1 MPLPDFTKLPPEH
14 QRLLQLA
21 KEQQGL
27 DVVPLQELKA
37 GQTGAFLYL
46 ASVSLGDTRQVQ
58 HFVVKFDRVNERA
71 KSSETERHRLAV
83 SDAPEIFSRQN
94 MSRLAYQFEQEGA
107 TALFYTLAGQ
117 SLQRF
122 RTLASIERQSRLEA
136 LFAATNDYVLKQ
148 WNADSTIER
157 ALHPQTLLQKW
168 LGYRL
173 KPDGQIASFLKDKFA
188 MDADTEGLLVQGQ
201 IFPNPLSYGL
211 NARRWNETRHID
223 TLTGFQHGDLNIGN
237 ILAKFAEDSEALEGY
252 FLIDFALYKAGM
264 PLLYDQRYLEMSYL
278 IRELE
283 RVPFPKWAS
292 FIDHFSRRDMPNP
305 REVPAELAVACAVI
319 NAGRNSFER
328 WMHETHPS
336 LSDDLWGQFWLAG
349 VAAGLNFCNKT
360 TLSNEARLAGLI
372 YSAVHL
378 KRYCAQFGIP
388 LPVDVRLLYDASN
401 RDEIASIHKS
411 APVSNAHHNHLPV
424 QPTSF
429 IGRQAELTAVKALL
443 RRDVR
448 LVTLTGP
455 GGVGKTSLA
464 LQVAHGLSDTR
475 STGSVQDFA
484 DGIFFISLAPI
495 SDPTL
500 IIPTIAQILGVT
512 ESPNRL
518 LLDTLKDFLRD
529 KRTLLLLDNFEQ
541 IISAAPLLSELLSD
555 CAELRMLVTS
565 RESLRL
571 RGEHEFPLS
580 PLALPDLPSIEL
592 LSQSPSIA
600 LFMQR
605 AQAVQPDFQL
615 TRGNAAAVAEVCA
628 RLDGLPLALEL
639 AAARIKL
646 LPPQTMLARLQES
659 PLQLLTSG
667 ARDLPVRQ
675 QTLRNTVQWS
685 YDLLDSDEQRT
696 FRWLSVF
703 IGGCTLEA
711 AQFVAGSPASIDVLE
726 SLVSKSLLRQTESEG
741 APRLAMLETIR
752 EFGMEQLTNAH
763 EIDSAHRAHTSHYLL
778 FAEEAEKGLTGAE
791 QKQWLSRLDREQ
803 DNLRAALR
811 WAIEDQEVDMAQR
824 MAGALQ
830 PFWFRRGHWSEGRR
844 WLEESLAMDSGATQ
858 NQFFRARAL
867 YEAGMLA
874 RFQGDFARARM
885 LCEQS
890 LALYHILADQ
900 AGVVMALVQLGRI
913 SSFQD
918 DQTAAQA
925 FLAEAASLIETL
937 PDSIVKADAYTDMAI
952 AMVSRQASQ
961 SLYPP
966 EAARYLHESERIHRT
981 LNNPAGLALA
991 LIHQANHALFEG
1003 DYTLAGSQLD
1013 EAERVA
1019 MELSDDRLLNRLAM
1033 IRVLHDLHEG
1043 DFAAARRRVEEVLQQ
1058 ALNRGDHH
1066 VASSLPMLA
1075 VILHGQGLDASS
1087 ARVFGLAEALKRMG
1101 QWNSEVAVLD
1111 QRLRIGDIRAEV
1123 RARLGEEAF
1132 ASEIAAGQRI
1142 KLEDLLTIP
1151 HPQGPA
1157 PDSAAR
1163 AQSASLSPQPEPLTA
1178 RDIDLFNLFAK
1189 DVGNPQITQSLE
1201 DALSLGSAAEVND
1214 AVRAKVFLGAGTL
1227 ARFQGDFVRARML
1240 CEQSLEIYRTLS
1252 DQTGVLKTLAQLCR
1266 ITRFQ
1271 VDQEAMKTFMVEAA
1285 SLIETLPDSVVKG
1298 EAYTDLALAMLDFST
1313 LKFQPQVNR
1322 YLAESE
1328 RIHRALNNQPGLALA
1343 ALHRGVRAAFEG
1355 DFSLAKERFEETE
1368 RLATELG
1375 DVRLLSRMAGARALL
1390 DLHNGDFAGARRR
1403 LETSIRQYDSMGD
1416 HQLHSN
1422 MQMLAAALH
1431 KQGLD
1436 VWAVRVWG
1444 MADGLPG
1451 NRPSNA
1457 QLAAY
1462 EERFRLGDIL
1472 AELHAKLGDEAFAR
1486 EIAAGRRLTLDDL
1499 RTIPHPPVS
1508 AASTVT
1514 ATPPSAPGAALTE
1527 REHQVLRLLAQD
1539 LSNPQIAERL
1549 VVSRRTVDA
1558 HLRSIY
1564 DKLGVKSR
1572 DAAIRVAREQG
1583 VLGK

>member
-21 KEQQGL
+21 KDQHGL

-46 ASVSLGDTRQVQ
+46 ASVSLGETRQVQ

-83 SDAPEIFSRQN
+83 SDAPEVFSRQN
-94 MSRLAYQFEQEGA
+94 MPRLAYQFEQEGA

-136 LFAATNDYVLKQ
+136 LFAATNDYVLNK
-148 WNADSTIER
+148 WNADSTIEQ

-173 KPDGQIASFLKDKFA
+173 RPDGQITSFLRDQFSI
-188 MDADTEGLLVQGQ
+188 DADIEGFLIQGQ

-211 NARRWNETRHID
+211 HARRWNETRHID

-237 ILAKFAEDSEALEGY
+237 ILAKFADDSEVLEGY

-283 RVPFPKWAS
+283 RVPFPKWVS
-292 FIDHFSRRDMPNP
+292 FVDHFSRRDMPNP

-319 NAGRNSFER
+319 NAGRTSFER

-360 TLSNEARLAGLI
+360 ALSTEARLAGLI

-388 LPVDVRLLYDASN
+388 LPVEVRLLYDAGKW
-401 RDEIASIHKS
+401 DELASTHKS
-411 APVSNAHHNHLPV
+411 APVANVHRNNLPV

-429 IGRQAELTAVKALL
+429 IGRQAEMTAVKDLL
-443 RRDVR
+443 IRDVR
-448 LVTLTGP
+448 LVTITGP

-464 LQVAHGLSDTR
+464 LQVTHEL
-475 STGSVQDFA
+475 QDSFV
-484 DGIFFISLAPI
+484 DGVFFISLAAI
-495 SDPTL
+495 SDSTL
-500 IIPTIAQILGVT
+500 IIPTIAHTLGVI

-518 LLDTLKDFLRD
+518 LLDSLKEFLRE
-529 KRTLLLLDNFEQ
+529 RQALLLLDNFEQ
-541 IISAAPLLSELLSD
+541 IMSAAPLLSELLSA
-555 CAELRMLVTS
+555 CAGLRMLATS
-565 RESLRL
+565 REALRL

-580 PLALPDLPSIEL
+580 PLALPDQPSVEI

-600 LFMQR
+600 LFVQR
-605 AQAVQPDFQL
+605 AQAGQPDFKL
-615 TRGNAAAVAEVCA
+615 SADNARAVAEICT

-703 IGGCTLEA
+703 VGGCTLEA
-711 AQFVAGSPASIDVLE
+711 AQSVVGSPASIDVLE
-726 SLVSKSLLRQTESEG
+726 SLLSKSLLRQTETEG
-741 APRLAMLETIR
+741 APRLTMLETIR
-752 EFGMEQLTNAH
+752 EFGMEQLSNAH
-763 EIDSAHRAHTSHYLL
+763 EIDSARSAHTSHYLL
-778 FAEEAEKGLTGAE
+778 FAEEAEEGLMGAE
-791 QKQWLSRLDREQ
+791 QKKWLLRLDREQ

-811 WAIEDQEVDMAQR
+811 WAIEHHQVETVQR
-824 MAGALQ
+824 IAGALQ

-844 WLEESLAMDSGATQ
+844 WLEESLAIDSGATQ
-858 NQFFRARAL
+858 NQSFRAKVL

-890 LALYHILADQ
+890 LASYRALADKI
-900 AGVVMALVQLGRI
+900 GILKALEQLGRI
-913 SSFQD
+913 SAFQD
-918 DQTAAQA
+918 DKAATNA
-925 FLAEAASLIETL
+925 FLAEAASLVETL

-952 AMVSRQASQ
+952 AMVGDRIRQSI
-961 SLYPP
+961 YPP
-966 EAARYLHESERIHRT
+966 EATRYLLESERIHRA

-1003 DYTLAGSQLD
+1003 DYALAASRLD
-1013 EAERVA
+1013 EAERVV
-1019 MELSDDRLLNRLAM
+1019 MELGDDRLLNRLAM
-1033 IRVLHDLHEG
+1033 IRVLLDLHEG
-1043 DFAAARRRVEEVLQQ
+1043 DFAAARRRGEEIFQQ

-1066 VASSLPMLA
+1066 VASSLPMMA
-1075 VILHGQGLDASS
+1075 VILHGQGLDIWS
-1087 ARVFGLAEALKRMG
+1087 ARVFGLADVLRKMG
-1101 QWNSEVAVLD
+1101 HLSSEVAVLG
-1111 QRLRIGDIRAEV
+1111 QRLRLGDIRAEV
-1123 RARLGEEAF
+1123 QARLGEEAF
-1132 ASEIAAGQRI
+1132 TRETEAGQRL
-1142 KLEDLLTIP
+1142 KLEDLLTIL
-1151 HPQGPA
+1151 HPQGPS
-1157 PDSAAR
+1157 PESAAQVR
-1163 AQSASLSPQPEPLTA
+1163 TASTFLPLEALTA
-1178 RDIDLFNLFAK
+1178 REM
-1189 DVGNPQITQSLE
+1189 DVFHLLAQDPSNPQIAKSLE
-1201 DALSLGSAAEVND
+1201 DPLSFESEAEVNN
-1214 AVRAKVFLGAGTL
+1214 AVRAKALLGAGTL
-1227 ARFQGDFVRARML
+1227 ARFQGDFARARML
-1240 CEQSLEIYRTLS
+1240 LEQSLAFYRALA
-1252 DQTGVLKTLAQLCR
+1252 DKTGVLMTLVELSR
-1266 ITRFQ
+1266 ITTFQ
-1271 VDQEAMKTFMVEAA
+1271 DDQTAKNAFLAEAV
-1285 SLIETLPDSVVKG
+1285 SLLETLPDTVVKAYAYSELATSMVG
-1298 EAYTDLALAMLDFST
+1298 FSASAIQFPPEAASYM
-1313 LKFQPQVNR
+1313 
-1322 YLAESE
+1322 AESV
-1328 RIHRALNNQPGLALA
+1328 RINRALNNPTGLALA
-1343 ALHRGVRAAFEG
+1343 LVRQASGSLFTGDFILTASRLDEAEHLALELGDERILSRLVGIRALFDVREG
-1355 DFSLAKERFEETE
+1355 DFA
-1368 RLATELG
+1368 A
-1375 DVRLLSRMAGARALL
+1375 
-1390 DLHNGDFAGARRR
+1390 ARRR
-1403 LETSIRQYDSMGD
+1403 LEDSLQRGANRGD
-1416 HQLHSN
+1416 HQASFVL
-1422 MQMLAAALH
+1422 QMLAAVLH
-1431 KQGLD
+1431 GQGLD
-1436 VWAVRVWG
+1436 VWSARVLGLTEVLPHQTPGEEMVAAFITRFSGIGDNRAQVR
-1444 MADGLPG
+1444 
-1451 NRPSNA
+1451 A
-1457 QLAAY
+1457 Q
-1462 EERFRLGDIL
+1462 
-1472 AELHAKLGDEAFAR
+1472 LGDEAFAR
-1486 EIAAGRRLTLDDL
+1486 EIAAGKRLKLDDL
-1499 RTIPHPPVS
+1499 RTIPHPSEPAPVQSTSSS
-1508 AASTVT
+1508 ASDVF
-1514 ATPPSAPGAALTE
+1514 LTT
-1527 REHQVLRLLAQD
+1527 RELEVLHLLAQD

-1583 VLGK
+1583 LI